1 MPKTGSKKPKLLSQ
15 SNEKL
20 FNKTKKTSR
29 YVRKPS
35 TYWDIP
41 SAGLQMK
48 QRHRYGCIVVSAVKV
63 YVVFQKCKGIIK
75 MF

>member
-1 MPKTGSKKPKLLSQ
+1 M
-15 SNEKL
+15 
-20 FNKTKKTSR
+20 
-29 YVRKPS
+29 
-35 TYWDIP
+35 
-41 SAGLQMK
+41 GLQMK